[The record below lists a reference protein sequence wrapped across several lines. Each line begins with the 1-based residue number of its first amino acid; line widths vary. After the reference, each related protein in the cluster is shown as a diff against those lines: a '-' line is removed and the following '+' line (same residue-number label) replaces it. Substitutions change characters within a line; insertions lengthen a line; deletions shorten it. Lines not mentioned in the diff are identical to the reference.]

1 MKISKHISY
10 KEATFSSTAIR
21 KGIDN
26 TPNDYQLQNMRLLAE
41 KIFEPLREWAGHPI
55 AVNSFF
61 RSDALNRAVKG
72 ASGSQ
77 HTQGR
82 AIDIDDT
89 LGGKTNK
96 QMFDYIVENLDFDQ
110 IIWEFG
116 NDKNP
121 DWIHVS
127 YVSADQNRKVKIK
140 AKKVNGKTRY
150 EKLV

>member
-10 KEATFSSTAIR
+10 KEATFSATAIR

-41 KIFEPLREWAGHPI
+41 KIFEPLREWTGHPI

-61 RSDALNRAVKG
+61 RSDALNKAVKG
-72 ASGSQ
+72 AAGSQ

-82 AIDIDDT
+82 AIDLDDT
-89 LGGKTNK
+89 FGGKTNK
-96 QMFDYIVENLDFDQ
+96 EMFDYIVENLDYDQ

-127 YVSADQNRKVKIK
+127 YVSADQNRKVKMK

-150 EKLV
+150 EKF